1 MVVAG
6 PLVYVDTSEVRPEGL
21 EQLRRAVDE
30 LAEFVEAN
38 VPEVLSYN
46 VYLSDDGSKMTV
58 VHIHADSSS
67 LEKHLE
73 IGGPA
78 FRRFADLV
86 TLKSIHLYGEPS
98 SKALEQLRE
107 KARSLGSGV
116 VVVHT
121 PAAGF
126 SRLEPVAT
134 RD

>member
-1 MVVAG
+1 VAG
-6 PLVYVDTSEVRPEGL
+6 PLVYVDTSRVREGAFDEL
-21 EQLRRAVDE
+21 TGAIRE

-38 VPEVLSYN
+38 LPEVLAYN
-46 VYLSDDGSKMTV
+46 VYLSEDGSKMTV